1 MTQTS
6 QAYYVEPKVQMS
18 LAHQP
23 GHLVGLNDK
32 G

>member
-1 MTQTS
+1 MTQ
-6 QAYYVEPKVQMS
+6 AYKVEPKVQMS

-23 GHLVGLNDK
+23 GHPVGLNDK